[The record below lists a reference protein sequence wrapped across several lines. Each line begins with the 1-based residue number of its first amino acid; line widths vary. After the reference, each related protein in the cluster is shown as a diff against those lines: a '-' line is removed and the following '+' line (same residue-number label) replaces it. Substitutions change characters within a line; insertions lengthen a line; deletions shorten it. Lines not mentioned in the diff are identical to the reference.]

1 MSATDELKHSLG
13 DPADLRNRMFKVR
26 VPFVAELRNY
36 SWEKLRADLVA
47 GFTLT
52 LVSIPQ
58 AVGFSL
64 ILGISPMPVIACVVI
79 GGVVGALFFSSRHHV
94 FGPTSSISLI
104 IAATIAAHATPA
116 FGALPLAV
124 LMAFLI
130 GVIQLVAGLVNFG
143 EVTKFI
149 SRSVVIGYSTGIGL
163 LLISSQLHNLFGYEA
178 TAGQSFV
185 ANIVEAAVNLG
196 TWAVSPW
203 DIGMGALTWLIF
215 ELVRRTRRTWPEAL
229 IGLAAIA
236 LVAKL
241 YSVGTGAM
249 DAPFL
254 MIKDEGALHAMLP
267 SFMGLH
273 FGEHEWRL
281 LPSLFSTAIAVAILG
296 MLEAASIT
304 KSLAAKSGQKI
315 EPNQELIGMGAA
327 NIASSLFGAVPGSSS
342 FARSAVNYQSGG
354 ATQLSSMFS
363 SAAVLLVLLLIT
375 PVFNFIPLAALA
387 AQLIRVGLRMI
398 NRQQIRVA
406 CRSTRSDAIV
416 FTATLASCLL
426 LKLDTAIY
434 VGIGVALAL
443 FLQKTSMPSLVEY
456 GFNDQGQLSEL
467 SDPAKRTHSQI
478 SIIHVEGELFFG
490 AADLFQDEVRR
501 QAEDQNIRVFIL
513 RMKNARNLDAS
524 TVMALESLHDY
535 LKQTGRHLLI
545 SGSNADVTRV
555 LDHSGLLAQMGKEN
569 VFPAE
574 ANLTMSTKKALV
586 RAAQLLKQE
595 GVDQKPEVRIFYDR
609 KQGKA
614 TDGPASPAAPG
625 DHDRSDDY
633 EI

>member
-1 MSATDELKHSLG
+1 MSASDGIKTTLIDA
-13 DPADLRNRMFKVR
+13 ADLRTRMFKVR
-26 VPFVAELRNY
+26 VPFVAELKNY
-36 SWEKLRADLVA
+36 SWGKLRADLVA
-47 GFTLT
+47 GATLT

-64 ILGISPMPVIACVVI
+64 ILGVSPMPVIAAVVI

-104 IAATIAAHATPA
+104 IAATVAAHATPD
-116 FGALPLAV
+116 FGVLPLAI
-124 LMAFLI
+124 LMALLI
-130 GVIQLVAGLVNFG
+130 GLIQLVAGILNFG

-149 SRSVVIGYSTGIGL
+149 SRSVVVGYSTGIGL
-163 LLISSQLHNLFGYEA
+163 LLISSQLHNLLGYEA
-178 TAGQSFV
+178 LAGQSFAANLWQALHHV
-185 ANIVEAAVNLG
+185 ATGQISLWAAGL
-196 TWAVSPW
+196 
-203 DIGMGALTWLIF
+203 GALTWMIF
-215 ELVRRTRRTWPEAL
+215 EVVRRVRGTWPEAL
-229 IGLAAIA
+229 IGLAVLA
-236 LVAKL
+236 LVAKV
-241 YSVGTGAM
+241 YTSIIP

-254 MIKDEGALHAMLP
+254 MIKDEGALHALIP

-273 FGEHEWRL
+273 LGPHEWNL
-281 LPSLFSTAIAVAILG
+281 LPSLISTAIAIGILG

-327 NIASSLFGAVPGSSS
+327 NIACSMFGAVPGSSS
-342 FARSAVNYQSGG
+342 FARSAVNYQCGG

-363 SAAVLLVLLLIT
+363 SVIVLLVLLSIT

-387 AQLIRVGLRMI
+387 AQLIRVGMRMI
-398 NRQQIRVA
+398 NPQQIRVA

-416 FTATLASCLL
+416 FIVTLGACLF

-443 FLQKTSMPSLVEY
+443 FLQKTSTPSLVEY
-456 GFNDQGQLSEL
+456 GFNDQGQLAEL
-467 SDPAKRTHSQI
+467 SGPAQRGNSQI

-490 AADLFQDEVRR
+490 AADLFQEEVRR

-513 RMKNARNLDAS
+513 RMKNARHLDAS
-524 TVMALESLHDY
+524 TVMALENLHDY
-535 LKQTGRHLLI
+535 LKATGRHLLI

-555 LDHSGLLAQMGKEN
+555 LQRSGLLEQLGAEN

-574 ANLTMSTKKALV
+574 INLTMSTKRALLRASHLLQQDGIGQKA
-586 RAAQLLKQE
+586 A
-595 GVDQKPEVRIFYDR
+595 VRIFYER
-609 KQGKA
+609 KRETA
-614 TDGPASPAAPG
+614 ASLESVKGENG
-625 DHDRSDDY
+625 DHDKPGDY
-633 EI
+633 QI